1 MEISMRVDEFFSHFP
16 TLTTQR
22 LLLRQIE
29 MSDAEALFAT
39 HSDEETMKLF
49 GTRQKSV
56 EETRE
61 MIQRFQRQY
70 AQRQVIRWGVTLK
83 GDDRVIG
90 SCPFFNFDEGF
101 HRAETGYI
109 LNRAYW
115 KQGIMSEAMSAVL
128 AFGFMQLGLQ
138 RIEAMVDPE
147 NENSKGLLQ
156 RLGFT
161 YEGRLRKHYFSDGVF
176 SDDLIFSLL
185 KDEWQART

>member
-1 MEISMRVDEFFSHFP
+1 MEISMPVDEFFSHFP
-16 TLTTQR
+16 TLTTPR

-29 MSDAEALFAT
+29 MSDAEALFPT
-39 HSDEETMKLF
+39 FSDLETMKLF
-49 GTRQKSV
+49 GTLQTSI

-61 MIQRFQRQY
+61 MIQRWKRQY

-83 GDDRVIG
+83 GEDRVIG
-90 SCPFFNFDEGF
+90 SCPFFNLDEGF

-128 AFGFMQLGLQ
+128 TFGFMQLGLQ
-138 RIEAMVDPE
+138 RIEALVDPE

-156 RLGFT
+156 RLGFI
-161 YEGRLRKHYFSDGVF
+161 YEGRLRQHYFSDGLF

-185 KDEWQART
+185 KDEWQAHI